1 MTSLGVVVLGLS
13 LTACTSD
20 ADTPGT
26 TETSASTAAVSP
38 AQNSGTSLDN
48 EVRGDI
54 ATGSLWALFY
64 HRRSY
69 EPLKTIWRMTGTGDL
84 SVEATGPR
92 GQTIHPDGV
101 PEPHAGSNWDRP
113 GDEWGSSGRS
123 RNRAAGRSTPNGAT
137 ADPEPSPS
145 ISPERSARL
154 STGSWSARRAR

>member
-1 MTSLGVVVLGLS
+1 MGWSRHAIVTSLGVVVLGLTS
-13 LTACTSD
+13 TACSSD

-26 TETSASTAAVSP
+26 TEASAPTAAASP
-38 AQNSGTSLDN
+38 AQNSGAFLDN
-48 EVRGDI
+48 EIRGDI

-64 HRRSY
+64 HRRSD

-113 GDEWGSSGRS
+113 GDEWGVFWTIPQPGRWTFHAKRGDGRS
-123 RNRAAGRSTPNGAT
+123 GTVTVDFS
-137 ADPEPSPS
+137 
-145 ISPERSARL
+145 
-154 STGSWSARRAR
+154 